1 MESSRQLRFN
11 IYPFTM
17 KRLIIASLVA
27 FSLFSCQ
34 SANNNDG
41 NTKDAQES
49 VSTEYY
55 NFGDS
60 TFSVEN
66 AFSAAELVSNFASSG
81 EDSAWATV
89 AGPITQVCTTKGCWM
104 STAIDSS
111 NNLFV
116 DYDYEFLLPTNS
128 QGQNMVMYGYIYW
141 DTTTVAQLRHYAEDR
156 GASQEEIDAI
166 TEPVAEYMFKA
177 KGVKIERPTDA

>member
-1 MESSRQLRFN
+1 
-11 IYPFTM
+11 M
-17 KRLIIASLVA
+17 KQLIIASLVA

-34 SANNNDG
+34 SANNNGD
-41 NTKDAQES
+41 NSQDAQE
-49 VSTEYY
+49 TAANDYY

-66 AFSAAELVSNFASSG
+66 AFSAFELVSNFATSG
-81 EDSAWATV
+81 EDTAWASV
-89 AGPITQVCTTKGCWM
+89 AGPITQICTVKGCWM
-104 STAIDSS
+104 STAIDS
-111 NNLFV
+111 NTNLFV

-166 TEPVAEYMFKA
+166 TKPVAEYMFKA
-177 KGVKIERPTDA
+177 KGVKIERSRDA

>member
-1 MESSRQLRFN
+1 
-11 IYPFTM
+11 
-17 KRLIIASLVA
+17 
-27 FSLFSCQ
+27 
-34 SANNNDG
+34 
-41 NTKDAQES
+41 
-49 VSTEYY
+49 
-55 NFGDS
+55 
-60 TFSVEN
+60 
-66 AFSAAELVSNFASSG
+66 
-81 EDSAWATV
+81 
-89 AGPITQVCTTKGCWM
+89 M

-177 KGVKIERPTDA
+177 KGVKIERSADA